1 MCRSVLPFAWDTN
14 CVYFVYEV
22 DTMKIQSCA
31 GNNNDK
37 IVVAVIIIVIIIIIR
52 GLIQGINPGWVI
64 GRNFLL
70 LN

>member
-1 MCRSVLPFAWDTN
+1 MCRSVLTFAF
-14 CVYFVYEV
+14 CMGHYFVYEV
-22 DTMKIQSCA
+22 DTMKIQSSA

-37 IVVAVIIIVIIIIIR
+37 IVVAVIIIIIIIIIIR